1 MPVMIVEKT
10 NLRKDGECMKKIDIL
25 NNLNIGNSIAEYD
38 KNIVNYY
45 INTYSTMD
53 LVNDRYDI
61 IKGTKGSGK
70 TAMLVTLYDNQSK
83 YSQLDGK
90 RLIKAIELK
99 GDPDF
104 KRAFN
109 TVTIND
115 NDIQKVI
122 DAWKIYIINIIW
134 KSYSDLFS
142 DGSELGNYLQKE
154 KLLSP
159 KKTIIGTLLHA
170 LQYVKLKATNTFNP
184 DGSTTQS
191 VEFSPNSSYA
201 QSLNPSE
208 LLIDYNHIFS
218 ELDSLICNNK
228 SCFWVMID
236 RLDDAFPDRTPESTL
251 ILKALFYAYKDIC
264 MYAGFKMKIFIRD
277 DIFNEITSNGF
288 TSLTHVASKTMQS
301 LQWDRE
307 NIEQLI
313 VERLLFNDAFKE
325 YISVLG
331 INTDCSTLT
340 STERNKIINILIKPQ
355 IDVGKNNPDSLGW
368 IINHVKDGHN
378 HFTPRDII
386 SLLEK
391 ARAIQLNLLQEN
403 NISEIAD
410 DFFISSPAI
419 RAAYSET
426 SREKLVT
433 QLYAEYPA
441 YRTWIELFKNSKAE
455 HTDSTL
461 QQVLG
466 KRWKFRTEKLVQIG
480 FLEKKKNTYKIPF
493 IYRVQLNI
501 SQGKAK

>member
-1 MPVMIVEKT
+1 
-10 NLRKDGECMKKIDIL
+10 MKKIDIL
-25 NNLNIGNSIAEYD
+25 NNLNFGNSIAEYD

-122 DAWKIYIINIIW
+122 DAWKIYIINVIW

-191 VEFSPNSSYA
+191 VELSPNSSYA
-201 QSLNPSE
+201 QSMNPSE
-208 LLIDYNHIFS
+208 LLIDYNYIFS

-264 MYAGFKMKIFIRD
+264 MYDGFKMKIFIRD
-277 DIFNEITSNGF
+277 DIFDEITSNGF
-288 TSLTHVASKTMQS
+288 TSLTHVASKTIQS

-325 YISVLG
+325 YISSLR
-331 INTDCSTLT
+331 INTDCSSLT

-355 IDVGKNNPDSLGW
+355 IDVGKKNPDSLGW

-391 ARAIQLNLLQEN
+391 ARVIQLNLLQEN
-403 NISEIAD
+403 NISEITD
-410 DFFISSPAI
+410 DFSYL
-419 RAAYSET
+419 R
-426 SREKLVT
+426 
-433 QLYAEYPA
+433 QLYVLLTLKPQE
-441 YRTWIELFKNSKAE
+441 KNSSHNYMQNILHTE
-455 HTDSTL
+455 H
-461 QQVLG
+461 G
-466 KRWKFRTEKLVQIG
+466 
-480 FLEKKKNTYKIPF
+480 
-493 IYRVQLNI
+493 
-501 SQGKAK
+501 